1 MWPRPRTTR
10 HAWFKDSDERA
21 EPPRQVLV
29 VSWRRHSY
37 RWSALVIY
45 CVEVEGSEEPAVV
58 QRWVPAE
65 KLRPVRADPNQAF
78 GLH

>member
-1 MWPRPRTTR
+1 MATAAVDAARVVQGQRESG
-10 HAWFKDSDERA
+10 A
-21 EPPRQVLV
+21 PPRQVLV

-45 CVEVEGSEEPAVV
+45 CVEIEGSPEPAVV
-58 QRWVPAE
+58 QRWVPSE

-78 GLH
+78 GVH